1 MGGCFFPVVL
11 LKKLQPRQGRLLYI
25 LKPDSPEGTM
35 QFKLIKKDKT
45 TAARRG
51 TLTTPHGV
59 IETPIFMPVGTH
71 AAVKAMTPVQVEEC
85 GAQIILAN
93 TYHLHL
99 RPGEGLVEKAG
110 GLHKFM
116 AWNGPIL
123 TDSGGFQVFSLPNK
137 RITDEGAFF
146 KHEITGEEVFL
157 DPAKA
162 IAIQEALGADI
173 IMAFD
178 ECIPYPC
185 DKQYAAQSTRKTL
198 RWAEQCK
205 KAQTRKDQALFG
217 IVQGSVFPD
226 LREMCAKEMVAMD
239 FPGYAIG
246 GVSVG
251 EGLELLKKVVAM
263 TAPFLPEDKPRYL
276 MGVGLPEDILES
288 VERGMDM
295 FDCVI
300 PTRYARSATLFTNR
314 GRIRLTNKN
323 YRRDFY
329 PIDPNCDCYACQ
341 NFSRAYLHHLFN
353 ANEVLSAVL
362 ASIHNVHFYMRMMAD
377 IRQAIED
384 DRFADYKREFLEGY
398 QRG

>member
-1 MGGCFFPVVL
+1 MKFT
-11 LKKLQPRQGRLLYI
+11 LKK
-25 LKPDSPEGTM
+25 
-35 QFKLIKKDKT
+35 KDVT
-45 TAARRG
+45 GARRG
-51 TLTTPHGV
+51 TLTTPHGT

-71 AAVKAMTPVQVEEC
+71 AAMKAMTPVQVKEC
-85 GAQIILAN
+85 GAQIILSN

-110 GLHKFM
+110 GLHRFM
-116 AWNGPIL
+116 AWDGPIL

-137 RITDEGAFF
+137 RITEDGAYF

-157 DPAKA
+157 DPARA
-162 IAIQEALGADI
+162 MAIQEALGADI

-185 DKQYAAQSTRKTL
+185 DKRYAEQSTRKTL

-205 KAQTRKDQALFG
+205 KAHSRKDQALFG
-217 IVQGSVFPD
+217 IVQGSVFED
-226 LREMCAKEMVAMD
+226 LRALCARELVAMD

-329 PIDPNCDCYACQ
+329 PVDPTCGCYCCQ
-341 NFSRAYLHHLFN
+341 NFTRAYLHHLFN
-353 ANEVLSAVL
+353 ANEVLSAIL
-362 ASIHNVHFYMRMMAD
+362 ASIHNVHFYLTMMAD
-377 IRQAIED
+377 IRRSIED
-384 DRFADYKREFLEGY
+384 DRFGEFKRTFLEGY
-398 QRG
+398 LKGEKKK

>member
-1 MGGCFFPVVL
+1 MHFIEKGNFHFTL
-11 LKKLQPRQGRLLYI
+11 
-25 LKPDSPEGTM
+25 M
-35 QFKLIKKDKT
+35 AKDFSS
-45 TAARRG
+45 AARRG
-51 TLTTPHGV
+51 RITTPHGA

-71 AAVKAMTPVQVEEC
+71 AAMKAMTPEQVTAT

-99 RPGEGLVEKAG
+99 RPGENLIEKAG
-110 GLHKFM
+110 GLHTFM
-116 AWNGPIL
+116 SWDKPIL

-137 RITDEGAFF
+137 RITDDGAYFR
-146 KHEITGEEVFL
+146 HEITGEEIYL

-162 IAIQEALGADI
+162 ISIQEALGADI

-185 DKQYAAQSTRKTL
+185 DRSYAATSTRKTL
-198 RWAEQCK
+198 RWAEICK
-205 KAQTRKDQALFG
+205 KSQRRTDQALFG

-226 LREMCAKEMVAMD
+226 LRTMCAKELVAMD

-251 EGLELLKKVVAM
+251 EGLELLKQVVEV
-263 TAPFLPEDKPRYL
+263 TAPHLPEDKPRYL
-276 MGVGLPEDILES
+276 MGVGLPEDIMES
-288 VERGMDM
+288 VERGIDM

-314 GRIRLTNKN
+314 GKIRLTNKN

-329 PIDPNCDCYACQ
+329 PVEPNCTCYTCK
-341 NFSRAYLHHLFN
+341 NFTRAYLHHLFN

-362 ASIHNVHFYMRMMAD
+362 ASIHNVHFYLNMMAD
-377 IRQAIED
+377 IRMAIEQQCF
-384 DRFADYKREFLEGY
+384 RDYKQEFLSTYLGKAKK
-398 QRG
+398 G

>member
-1 MGGCFFPVVL
+1 MADNPPIIRLKGDQEMQFTL
-11 LKKLQPRQGRLLYI
+11 LKKDPL
-25 LKPDSPEGTM
+25 SS
-35 QFKLIKKDKT
+35 
-45 TAARRG
+45 ARRG
-51 TLTTPHGV
+51 RLQTPHGT

-71 AAVKAMTPVQVEEC
+71 AAMKAMTPEQVTAT
-85 GAQIILAN
+85 GAQIILSN

-116 AWNGPIL
+116 AWDKPIL

-137 RITDEGAFF
+137 RITEDGAYFR
-146 KHEITGEEVFL
+146 HEITDEEVYL
-157 DPAKA
+157 DPARA

-185 DKQYAAQSTRKTL
+185 DKQYASQSTRKTL
-198 RWAEQCK
+198 RWAEQCL

-217 IVQGSVFPD
+217 IVQGSIFAD
-226 LREMCAKEMVAMD
+226 LREMCARELVAMD

-263 TAPFLPEDKPRYL
+263 TAPFLPENKPRYL

-300 PTRYARSATLFTNR
+300 PTRYARSATLFTRR

-323 YRRDFY
+323 YRRDFF
-329 PIDPNCDCYACQ
+329 PIDPSCSCYACR
-341 NFSRAYLHHLFN
+341 NFSRAYIHHLFN
-353 ANEVLSAVL
+353 ANEVLSAIL
-362 ASIHNVHFYMRMMAD
+362 ASIHNVTFYLTMMAE
-377 IRQAIED
+377 IRESIEQG
-384 DRFADYKREFLEGY
+384 RFMAYKQDFLAGY
-398 QRG
+398 MGNAGGKRGRHE

>member
-1 MGGCFFPVVL
+1 MKFN
-11 LKKLQPRQGRLLYI
+11 
-25 LKPDSPEGTM
+25 
-35 QFKLIKKDKT
+35 LIKKDKS

-71 AAVKAMTPVQVEEC
+71 AAMKAMTPLQVREC

-99 RPGEGLVEKAG
+99 RPGESLVEKAG
-110 GLHKFM
+110 GLHGFM
-116 AWNGPIL
+116 GWDSPIL

-137 RITDEGAFF
+137 RITEEGAFF
-146 KHEITGEEVFL
+146 RHEITGEEVFL
-157 DPAKA
+157 DPDRAM
-162 IAIQEALGADI
+162 AIQEALGADI

-185 DKQYAAQSTRKTL
+185 DRDYAEKSTKKTI
-198 RWAEQCK
+198 RWARQCRE
-205 KAQTRKDQALFG
+205 AHIRTDQALFA
-217 IVQGSVFPD
+217 IVQGSVFED
-226 LREMCAKEMVAMD
+226 LRALCARELVKMD

-251 EGLELLKKVVAM
+251 EGLELLKKVVGY
-263 TAPFLPEDKPRYL
+263 TAPHLPEDKPRYL

-314 GRIRLTNKN
+314 GRIRLTHKN

-329 PIDPNCDCYACQ
+329 PIEPNCGCYTCR
-341 NFSRAYLHHLFN
+341 NFTRAYIHHLFN
-353 ANEVLSAVL
+353 ANEVLSAIL
-362 ASIHNVHFYMRMMAD
+362 ASIHNVHFYLNMMAD
-377 IRQAIED
+377 IRTAIEQ
-384 DRFADYKREFLEGY
+384 DRFAAYKREFLEGY
-398 QRG
+398 LKGK

>member
-1 MGGCFFPVVL
+1 MKF
-11 LKKLQPRQGRLLYI
+11 
-25 LKPDSPEGTM
+25 T
-35 QFKLIKKDKT
+35 LIRTDRK

-51 TLTTPHGV
+51 VLETPHGK

-71 AAVKAMTPVQVEEC
+71 AAMKAMTPQQVKDT
-85 GAQIILAN
+85 GAQIILCN

-99 RPGEGLVEKAG
+99 RPGETLVEKAG
-110 GLHKFM
+110 GLHRFM
-116 AWNGPIL
+116 CWDGPIL

-137 RITDEGAFF
+137 RITDNGVFF
-146 KHEITGEEVFL
+146 KHEITGEEIFL

-162 IAIQEALGADI
+162 VAIQESLGSDI

-185 DKQYAAQSTRKTL
+185 EKSYAERSTRKTI
-198 RWAEQCK
+198 RWAEECRK
-205 KAQTRKDQALFG
+205 SQTRKDQALFA
-217 IVQGSVFPD
+217 IVQGSVFED
-226 LREMCAKEMVAMD
+226 LRMMCARELVDMD

-251 EGLELLKKVVAM
+251 EGLELLKKVVEF
-263 TAPFLPEDKPRYL
+263 TAPHLPVDKPRYL

-314 GRIRLTNKN
+314 GRIRLTSRK

-329 PIDPNCDCYACQ
+329 PVEPNCGCYTCM
-341 NFSRAYLHHLFN
+341 NFSRAYLHHLFVS
-353 ANEVLSAVL
+353 NEVLSAIL
-362 ASIHNVHFYMRMMAD
+362 ASIHNVHFYLNMMD
-377 IRQAIED
+377 EIRTAIEE
-384 DRFADYKREFLEGY
+384 DRFTEYKKMFLESYLKGEK
-398 QRG
+398 

>member
-1 MGGCFFPVVL
+1 MKFTL
-11 LKKLQPRQGRLLYI
+11 N
-25 LKPDSPEGTM
+25 
-35 QFKLIKKDKT
+35 KKDSK

-51 TLTTPHGV
+51 TLVTPHGV

-71 AAVKAMTPVQVEEC
+71 AAMKAMTPEQVKET
-85 GAQIILAN
+85 GAQIILCN

-99 RPGEGLVEKAG
+99 RPGESLVEKAG
-110 GLHKFM
+110 GLHRFM
-116 AWNGPIL
+116 SWDGPIL
-123 TDSGGFQVFSLPNK
+123 TDSGGFQVFSLPKK
-137 RITDEGAFF
+137 RITDSGVFF
-146 KHEITGEEVFL
+146 RHEITGEEIFL

-162 IAIQEALGADI
+162 VAIQEALGADI

-185 DKQYAAQSTRKTL
+185 EKRYATQSTRKTL
-198 RWAEQCK
+198 RWAEECK
-205 KAQTRKDQALFG
+205 KAHTRKDQALFA
-217 IVQGSVFPD
+217 IVQGSVFED
-226 LREMCAKEMVAMD
+226 LRTMCVEELVKMD

-251 EGLELLKKVVAM
+251 EGLELLKKVVDF
-263 TAPFLPEDKPRYL
+263 TAPHLPADKPRYL

-314 GRIRLTNKN
+314 GRIRLTSRK

-329 PIDPNCDCYACQ
+329 PIEPNCSCYTCR
-341 NFSRAYLHHLFN
+341 NFTRAYLHHLFIS
-353 ANEVLSAVL
+353 NEVLSAIL
-362 ASIHNVHFYMRMMAD
+362 ASIHNVHFYLNMMD
-377 IRQAIED
+377 EIRKSIEE
-384 DRFADYKREFLEGY
+384 DRFSEYKRNFLEEYVKGESK
-398 QRG
+398 

>member
-1 MGGCFFPVVL
+1 MH
-11 LKKLQPRQGRLLYI
+11 
-25 LKPDSPEGTM
+25 PE
-35 QFKLIKKDKT
+35 
-45 TAARRG
+45 
-51 TLTTPHGV
+51 
-59 IETPIFMPVGTH
+59 
-71 AAVKAMTPVQVEEC
+71 AVKAQ
-85 GAQIILAN
+85 GADVVLAN
-93 TYHLHL
+93 TYHLML
-99 RPGEGLVEKAG
+99 RPGAERIAMLG

-116 AWNGPIL
+116 NWPWPIL

-185 DKQYAAQSTRKTL
+185 DRQYAAQSTRKTL

-217 IVQGSVFPD
+217 IVQGSTFPD

-314 GRIRLTNKN
+314 GRIRLTHKT

-329 PIDPNCDCYACQ
+329 PIDPNCDCYACK
-341 NFSRAYLHHLFN
+341 NFTRAYLHHLFN

-362 ASIHNVHFYMRMMAD
+362 ASIHNVHFYLRMMAD
-377 IRQAIED
+377 IRLAIEE

-398 QRG
+398 LKGK

>member
-1 MGGCFFPVVL
+1 MKFTL
-11 LKKLQPRQGRLLYI
+11 LN
-25 LKPDSPEGTM
+25 
-35 QFKLIKKDKT
+35 KDPQ

-51 TLTTPHGV
+51 RLTTPHGV

-71 AAVKAMTPVQVEEC
+71 AAMKAMTPAQVEGT
-85 GAQIILAN
+85 GAQIILSN

-116 AWNGPIL
+116 GWNGPIL

-137 RITDEGAFF
+137 RITEDGAFF
-146 KHEITGEEVFL
+146 RHEITGEEVFL

-185 DKQYAAQSTRKTL
+185 DKKYATQSTRKTL
-198 RWAEQCK
+198 RWAEACK
-205 KAQTRKDQALFG
+205 KAQTRKDQALFA
-217 IVQGSVFPD
+217 IVQGSVFED
-226 LREMCAKEMVAMD
+226 LRAMCAKELVAMD

-263 TAPFLPEDKPRYL
+263 TEPFLPANKPRYL

-300 PTRYARSATLFTNR
+300 PTRYARSATLFTRR
-314 GRIRLTNKN
+314 GKIRLTHKN

-329 PIDPNCDCYACQ
+329 PIDPNCGCYACQ
-341 NFSRAYLHHLFN
+341 NFSRAYIHHLFN
-353 ANEVLSAVL
+353 ANEVLSAIL
-362 ASIHNVHFYMRMMAD
+362 ASIHNVQFYLDMMAEV
-377 IRQAIED
+377 RESIEQG
-384 DRFADYKREFLEGY
+384 RFAAYKREFLEGY
-398 QRG
+398 LKGK

>member
-1 MGGCFFPVVL
+1 MQFTL
-11 LKKLQPRQGRLLYI
+11 LKKDPL
-25 LKPDSPEGTM
+25 SS
-35 QFKLIKKDKT
+35 
-45 TAARRG
+45 ARRG
-51 TLTTPHGV
+51 QLQTPHGT

-71 AAVKAMTPVQVEEC
+71 AAMKAMTPEQVTAT
-85 GAQIILAN
+85 GAQIILSN

-99 RPGEGLVEKAG
+99 RPGESLVEKAG
-110 GLHKFM
+110 GLHRFM
-116 AWNGPIL
+116 AWDKPIL

-137 RITDEGAFF
+137 RITEDGAYFR
-146 KHEITGEEVFL
+146 HEVTDEEVYL
-157 DPAKA
+157 DPARA

-198 RWAEQCK
+198 RWAEACL

-217 IVQGSVFPD
+217 IIQGSIFED
-226 LREMCAKEMVAMD
+226 LREMCARELVAMD

-263 TAPFLPEDKPRYL
+263 TEPFLPENKPRYL
-276 MGVGLPEDILES
+276 MGVGLPEDVLES

-300 PTRYARSATLFTNR
+300 PTRYARSATLFTRR

-323 YRRDFY
+323 YRRDFF
-329 PIDPNCDCYACQ
+329 PIDPSCSCYACR
-341 NFSRAYLHHLFN
+341 NFTRAYIHHLFN
-353 ANEVLSAVL
+353 ANEVLSAIL
-362 ASIHNVHFYMRMMAD
+362 ASIHNVTFYLTMMTE
-377 IRQAIED
+377 IRESIEQG
-384 DRFADYKREFLEGY
+384 RFMAYKQEFLAGY
-398 QRG
+398 TGNVSAKRGKHE

>member
-1 MGGCFFPVVL
+1 
-11 LKKLQPRQGRLLYI
+11 
-25 LKPDSPEGTM
+25 
-35 QFKLIKKDKT
+35 
-45 TAARRG
+45 
-51 TLTTPHGV
+51 V

-71 AAVKAMTPVQVEEC
+71 AAMKAMTPAQVSET

-116 AWNGPIL
+116 AWEGPIL

-137 RITDEGAFF
+137 RITEEGAFF
-146 KHEITGEEVFL
+146 RHEITGEEVFL

-162 IAIQEALGADI
+162 IVIQEALGADI

-185 DKQYAAQSTRKTL
+185 DKEYAAQSTRKTL
-198 RWAEQCK
+198 RWAEQCR
-205 KAQTRKDQALFG
+205 KAQTRKDQALFA
-217 IVQGSVFPD
+217 IVQGSVFED
-226 LREMCAKEMVAMD
+226 LRAMCARELVAMD

-251 EGLELLKKVVAM
+251 EGLELLKKVVTM

-300 PTRYARSATLFTNR
+300 PTRYARSATLFTRR
-314 GRIRLTNKN
+314 GKIRLTNKN

-329 PIDPNCDCYACQ
+329 PIDPSCRCYACR
-341 NFSRAYLHHLFN
+341 NFTRAYIHHLFN
-353 ANEVLSAVL
+353 ANEVLSATL
-362 ASIHNVHFYMRMMAD
+362 ASIHNVQFYLDMMAEV
-377 IRQAIED
+377 RASIEQG
-384 DRFADYKREFLEGY
+384 RFAAYKQEFLAGY
-398 QRG
+398 LKGK

>member
-1 MGGCFFPVVL
+1 LAVQIKAGL
-11 LKKLQPRQGRLLYI
+11 
-25 LKPDSPEGTM
+25 PEKGDM
-35 QFKLIKKDKT
+35 KFKLLNKDAGT
-45 TAARRG
+45 GARRG
-51 TLTTPHGV
+51 TITTPHGT

-71 AAVKAMTPVQVEEC
+71 AAMKAMTPVQVRES
-85 GAQIILAN
+85 GARIILAN

-99 RPGEGLVEKAG
+99 RPGEALVEKAG

-116 AWNGPIL
+116 AWDGPIL

-137 RITDEGAFF
+137 RITEEGVHFR
-146 KHEITGEEVFL
+146 HEITGEEVFL
-157 DPAKA
+157 DPSKA

-185 DKQYAAQSTRKTL
+185 DKRYATASTEKTI
-198 RWAEQCK
+198 RWAEACK
-205 KAQTRKDQALFG
+205 KAQTGKEQALFG
-217 IVQGSVFPD
+217 IVQGSVYED
-226 LREMCAKEMVAMD
+226 LRALCARELVDMD

-251 EGLELLKKVVAM
+251 EGIELLKKVVAM
-263 TAPFLPEDKPRYL
+263 TTPFLPEDKPRYL

-288 VERGMDM
+288 VERGVDM

-314 GRIRLTNKN
+314 GKIRLTNKN

-329 PIDPNCDCYACQ
+329 PIDPNCACYACA
-341 NFSRAYLHHLFN
+341 NFSRAYIHHLFN
-353 ANEVLSAVL
+353 ANEVLSAIL
-362 ASIHNVHFYMRMMAD
+362 ASIHNVHFYLNMMAEV
-377 IRQAIED
+377 RQSIED
-384 DRFADYKREFLEGY
+384 NRFAEFKRGFLGEYLKGK
-398 QRG
+398 

>member
-1 MGGCFFPVVL
+1 MFTFSL
-11 LKKLQPRQGRLLYI
+11 LKKDP
-25 LKPDSPEGTM
+25 
-35 QFKLIKKDKT
+35 T

-51 TLTTPHGV
+51 RITTPHGI

-71 AAVKAMTPVQVEEC
+71 AAMKAMTPAQTEET
-85 GAQIILAN
+85 GAQIILSN

-99 RPGEGLVEKAG
+99 RPGEGLIEKAG
-110 GLHKFM
+110 GLHRFM
-116 AWNGPIL
+116 GWDKPIL

-137 RITDEGAFF
+137 RITDSGAYF
-146 KHEITGEEVFL
+146 KNEVSGEETFL

-162 IAIQEALGADI
+162 IAIQEALGSDI

-185 DKQYAAQSTRKTL
+185 DKSYAEQSTRKTI
-198 RWAEQCK
+198 RWAEACK
-205 KAQTRKDQALFG
+205 KAQTRSDQALFA
-217 IVQGSVFPD
+217 IVQGSVYEE
-226 LREMCAKEMVAMD
+226 LRHLCARELVAMD

-251 EGLELLKKVVAM
+251 EGLELLKKVVSM
-263 TAPFLPEDKPRYL
+263 TAPHLPEHKPRYL

-300 PTRYARSATLFTNR
+300 PTRYARSATLFTLR
-314 GRIRLTNKN
+314 GRIRLTNRK

-329 PIDPNCDCYACQ
+329 PIDPNCRCYTCQ
-341 NFSRAYLHHLFN
+341 NFSRAYLHHLFVS
-353 ANEVLSAVL
+353 NEVLSAIL
-362 ASIHNVHFYMRMMAD
+362 ASIHNVHFYLNMMAD
-377 IRQAIED
+377 IRGAIEG
-384 DRFADYKREFLEGY
+384 DRFKEYKRTFLEGY
-398 QRG
+398 LKGEKKK

>member
-1 MGGCFFPVVL
+1 MKF
-11 LKKLQPRQGRLLYI
+11 
-25 LKPDSPEGTM
+25 T
-35 QFKLIKKDKT
+35 LIRTDRK

-51 TLTTPHGV
+51 VLETPHGK

-71 AAVKAMTPVQVEEC
+71 AAMKAMTPQQVKET
-85 GAQIILAN
+85 GSQIILCN

-99 RPGEGLVEKAG
+99 RPGETLVEKAG
-110 GLHKFM
+110 GLHRFM
-116 AWNGPIL
+116 CWDGPIL

-137 RITDEGAFF
+137 RITDNGVFF
-146 KHEITGEEVFL
+146 KHEITGEEIFL

-162 IAIQEALGADI
+162 VAIQESLGSDI

-185 DKQYAAQSTRKTL
+185 EKSYAERSTGKTI
-198 RWAEQCK
+198 RWAEECK
-205 KAQTRKDQALFG
+205 KSQTRKDQALFA
-217 IVQGSVFPD
+217 IVQGSVFED
-226 LREMCAKEMVAMD
+226 LRMMCARELVDMD

-251 EGLELLKKVVAM
+251 EGLELLKKVVEF
-263 TAPFLPEDKPRYL
+263 TAPHLPADKPRYL

-314 GRIRLTNKN
+314 GRIRLTNRK

-329 PIDPNCDCYACQ
+329 PVEPNCGCYTCM
-341 NFSRAYLHHLFN
+341 NFSRAYLHHLFVS
-353 ANEVLSAVL
+353 NEVLSAIL
-362 ASIHNVHFYMRMMAD
+362 ASIHNVHFYLNMMD
-377 IRQAIED
+377 EIRTAIEE
-384 DRFADYKREFLEGY
+384 DRFTEYKRMFLESYVKGE
-398 QRG
+398 R

>member
-1 MGGCFFPVVL
+1 MQFSL
-11 LKKLQPRQGRLLYI
+11 LKTDQHSR
-25 LKPDSPEGTM
+25 
-35 QFKLIKKDKT
+35 
-45 TAARRG
+45 ARRG
-51 TLTTPHGV
+51 RLTTPHGV

-71 AAVKAMTPVQVEEC
+71 AAMKAMTPEQVC
-85 GAQIILAN
+85 STNAQIILSN

-116 AWNGPIL
+116 AWDRPIL

-137 RITDEGAFF
+137 RITEDGAYFR
-146 KHEITGEEVFL
+146 HEITGEEVFL
-157 DPAKA
+157 DPKKA

-185 DKQYAAQSTRKTL
+185 DKKYAAQSTRKTL
-198 RWAEQCK
+198 RWAEQCL

-217 IVQGSVFPD
+217 IVQGSIFED
-226 LREMCAKEMVAMD
+226 LREMCARELVAME

-263 TAPFLPEDKPRYL
+263 TAPFLPENKPRYL

-314 GRIRLTNKN
+314 GKIRLTHKN
-323 YRRDFY
+323 YKRDFY
-329 PIDPNCDCYACQ
+329 PVEPNCSCYTCR
-341 NFSRAYLHHLFN
+341 NFTRAYLHHLFN
-353 ANEVLSAVL
+353 ANEVLSAIL
-362 ASIHNVHFYMRMMAD
+362 SSIHNVHFYLNMMTE
-377 IRQAIED
+377 IRESIDQG
-384 DRFADYKREFLEGY
+384 RFVEYKQNFLATYLSSAKKG
-398 QRG
+398 GANG

>member
-1 MGGCFFPVVL
+1 MKF
-11 LKKLQPRQGRLLYI
+11 
-25 LKPDSPEGTM
+25 T
-35 QFKLIKKDKT
+35 LISQDQAT
-45 TAARRG
+45 SARRG
-51 TLTTPHGV
+51 RLETPHGI

-71 AAVKAMTPVQVEEC
+71 AAMKAMTPAQVKEN
-85 GAQIILAN
+85 GAQIILSN

-99 RPGEGLVEKAG
+99 RPGEGLVAKAG

-116 AWNGPIL
+116 GWDGPIL

-137 RITDEGAFF
+137 RITDDGAFF
-146 KHEITGEEVFL
+146 RHEITGEEVYL
-157 DPAKA
+157 DPARA
-162 IAIQEALGADI
+162 MAIQEALGADI

-185 DKQYAAQSTRKTL
+185 DRDYAAKSTRKTL

-205 KAQTRKDQALFG
+205 KAHTRKDQALFA
-217 IVQGSVFPD
+217 IVQGSVFED
-226 LREMCAKEMVAMD
+226 LRKMCAQEMVAMD

-251 EGLELLKKVVAM
+251 EGLELLKTVVAM

-323 YRRDFY
+323 YRRDFF
-329 PIDPNCDCYACQ
+329 PVEPNCGCYTCQ
-341 NFSRAYLHHLFN
+341 NFTRAYLHHLFN
-353 ANEVLSAVL
+353 ANEVLSAIL
-362 ASIHNVHFYMRMMAD
+362 ASIHNVHFYLELMA
-377 IRQAIED
+377 RCRSAIEQNSFSSFKRD
-384 DRFADYKREFLEGY
+384 FLGEYKRG
-398 QRG
+398 

>member
-1 MGGCFFPVVL
+1 
-11 LKKLQPRQGRLLYI
+11 
-25 LKPDSPEGTM
+25 
-35 QFKLIKKDKT
+35 
-45 TAARRG
+45 
-51 TLTTPHGV
+51 
-59 IETPIFMPVGTH
+59 MPVGTH
-71 AAVKAMTPVQVEEC
+71 AAMKAMTPAQVRES

-99 RPGEGLVEKAG
+99 RPGEALVEKAG

-116 AWNGPIL
+116 GWDGPIL

-137 RITDEGAFF
+137 RITEDGVYFR
-146 KHEITGEEVFL
+146 HEITGEEVFL
-157 DPAKA
+157 NPSKA

-185 DKQYAAQSTRKTL
+185 DKRYATTSTEKTI
-198 RWAEQCK
+198 RWAEACK
-205 KAQTRKDQALFG
+205 KAQTGKDQALFG
-217 IVQGSVFPD
+217 IVQGSVFED
-226 LREMCAKEMVAMD
+226 LRAQCARELVDMD

-251 EGLELLKKVVAM
+251 EGIELLKKVVAM

-288 VERGMDM
+288 VERGVDM

-314 GRIRLTNKN
+314 GKIRLTNKN

-329 PIDPNCDCYACQ
+329 PIDPNCACYACA
-341 NFSRAYLHHLFN
+341 NFSRAYIHHLFN
-353 ANEVLSAVL
+353 ANEVLSAIL
-362 ASIHNVHFYMRMMAD
+362 ASIHNVHFYLNMMAEV
-377 IRQAIED
+377 RQAIEEN
-384 DRFADYKREFLEGY
+384 RFADYKRGFLCEYLKGK
-398 QRG
+398 

>member
-1 MGGCFFPVVL
+1 MKFTL
-11 LKKLQPRQGRLLYI
+11 NKRDKKT
-25 LKPDSPEGTM
+25 S
-35 QFKLIKKDKT
+35 
-45 TAARRG
+45 ARRG
-51 TLTTPHGV
+51 TLTTPHGT

-71 AAVKAMTPVQVEEC
+71 AAMKAMTPLQVKET
-85 GAQIILAN
+85 GAQIILSN

-99 RPGEGLVEKAG
+99 RPGEELVEKAG

-116 AWNGPIL
+116 SWSGPIL

-137 RITDEGAFF
+137 RITEEGAYF
-146 KHEITGEEVFL
+146 KHEVTGEEVFL
-157 DPAKA
+157 DPARA
-162 IAIQEALGADI
+162 IAIQESLGADI

-185 DKQYAAQSTRKTL
+185 DRRYAAKSTRKTL

-217 IVQGSVFPD
+217 IVQGSVFED
-226 LREMCAKEMVAMD
+226 LRAMCARELVQMD

-251 EGLELLKKVVAM
+251 EGLDLLKKVVEY
-263 TAPFLPEDKPRYL
+263 TAPYLPENKPRYL

-314 GRIRLTNKN
+314 GKIRLTNRK

-329 PIDPNCDCYACQ
+329 PIEPNCTCYACR
-341 NFSRAYLHHLFN
+341 NFTRAYIHHLFN
-353 ANEVLSAVL
+353 ANEVLSAIL
-362 ASIHNVHFYMRMMAD
+362 ASIHNVHFYLTMMAD
-377 IRQAIED
+377 IRTAIEEG
-384 DRFADYKREFLEGY
+384 RFADYKREFLASYLKG
-398 QRG
+398 G